1 MMIYALFSTDKRW
14 NVTFDVIQTVVVLGF
29 EIIKRIQ
36 TIHNKGMLQM
46 MIMMMMI
53 VMMMMMMIIVM
64 MKMILMMMRM
74 TMILV
79 HHHHH
84 IH

>member
-1 MMIYALFSTDKRW
+1 MMIYALFSVDNRC

-36 TIHNKGMLQM
+36 TIHNKGISQ
-46 MIMMMMI
+46 
-53 VMMMMMMIIVM
+53 MMMMMMMMKMIVMIIVM
-64 MKMILMMMRM
+64 MKMILMVMRV

-79 HHHHH
+79 HRHHH

>member
-1 MMIYALFSTDKRW
+1 MMIYALFSVDNRC

-36 TIHNKGMLQM
+36 TIHNKGISQ
-46 MIMMMMI
+46 
-53 VMMMMMMIIVM
+53 MMMMMMMKMIVMIIVM
-64 MKMILMMMRM
+64 MKMILMVMRV

-79 HHHHH
+79 HRHHH

>member
-1 MMIYALFSTDKRW
+1 MMIYALFSADNRC

-36 TIHNKGMLQM
+36 TIHNKGISQM
-46 MIMMMMI
+46 MMKMI
-53 VMMMMMMIIVM
+53 VMIIVM
-64 MKMILMMMRM
+64 MKMILMVMRV

-79 HHHHH
+79 HRHHH

>member
-1 MMIYALFSTDKRW
+1 MTHDDICAFSADKQW

-46 MIMMMMI
+46 MM
-53 VMMMMMMIIVM
+53 MMMMMMIVIVM
-64 MKMILMMMRM
+64 MKMILMMMRV

>member
-1 MMIYALFSTDKRW
+1 MMIYALFSADNRW

-36 TIHNKGMLQM
+36 TIHNKGISQ
-46 MIMMMMI
+46 
-53 VMMMMMMIIVM
+53 MMMMMKMIVM
-64 MKMILMMMRM
+64 MKMILMVMRV

-79 HHHHH
+79 HRHHH